1 MKFRISL
8 RCVCSQQVFHWI
20 PGHFI
25 SHLPTHSHTNA
36 PSLPFSRLSYSQ
48 YGCRMNHFVGNSSCK
63 HYLSPTPRDECQF
76 KHKHGF
82 LLQKIPIICYF
93 KNQLKLQHCSDAEN
107 ICQSSVEIAYLYFPV
122 YSLKIMFATL
132 IWWNYSFQSPA
143 GLTSFSNRKLC
154 VNE

>member
-1 MKFRISL
+1 MFSTSL
-8 RCVCSQQVFHWI
+8 SLDAWSFYFTPAHTLT
-20 PGHFI
+20 HKLFFI
-25 SHLPTHSHTNA
+25 TLLKVILFLVQLQNE
-36 PSLPFSRLSYSQ
+36 PFCFQFILKTLS
-48 YGCRMNHFVGNSSCK
+48 
-63 HYLSPTPRDECQF
+63 LSPTPRDECQF

-82 LLQKIPIICYF
+82 LLQKIPIICSF

-143 GLTSFSNRKLC
+143 GLTAFSNRKLC
-154 VNE
+154 VNK

>member
-1 MKFRISL
+1 MISTSL
-8 RCVCSQQVFHWI
+8 SLNTWSFYFTPAHTLT
-20 PGHFI
+20 HKLLFI
-25 SHLPTHSHTNA
+25 TLLKVILFLVQLQNE
-36 PSLPFSRLSYSQ
+36 PFSFQFILKTLS
-48 YGCRMNHFVGNSSCK
+48 
-63 HYLSPTPRDECQF
+63 LSPTPRDECQF

-82 LLQKIPIICYF
+82 LLQKIHIICYF

-143 GLTSFSNRKLC
+143 GLTAFSNRNS
-154 VNE
+154 V